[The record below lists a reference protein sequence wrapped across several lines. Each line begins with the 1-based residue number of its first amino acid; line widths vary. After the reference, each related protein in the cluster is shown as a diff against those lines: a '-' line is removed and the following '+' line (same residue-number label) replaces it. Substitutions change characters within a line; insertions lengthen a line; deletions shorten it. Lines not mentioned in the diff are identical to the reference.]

1 MSALDIFILLV
12 AVLSLVYG
20 YCRGVIKQIGV
31 LMGVVAGVV
40 ACRLFGDTLSDW
52 FAGNNPNADN
62 VYITGVFTNL
72 ILFIV
77 GFIAAL
83 ILAKALKIV
92 SRQLA
97 LASLDRFFGA
107 IFSLLSWFF
116 AFSMILNVWQAFKP
130 DTNVMDS
137 SKLFAGAPAEFIID
151 FAPAVVGSE
160 TAQSMFHA
168 IDRIGR
174 DTPDE

>member
-1 MSALDIFILLV
+1 M
-12 AVLSLVYG
+12 LSLVYG

-31 LMGVVAGVV
+31 LMGVVAGVL

-72 ILFIV
+72 ILFIA

-151 FAPAVVGSE
+151 FSPAVVGSE

-174 DTPDE
+174 DNPDE